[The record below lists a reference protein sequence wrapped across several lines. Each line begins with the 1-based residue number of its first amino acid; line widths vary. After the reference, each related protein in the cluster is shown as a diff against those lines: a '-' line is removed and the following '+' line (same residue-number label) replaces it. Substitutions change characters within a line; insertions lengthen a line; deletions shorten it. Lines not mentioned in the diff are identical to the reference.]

1 MDHVPS
7 FAPGSNNW
15 LSIGLT
21 RGGKAITPTS
31 EHDWRTATVDLV
43 IPTFNEEENIVR
55 CLASVVR
62 QTRRPRKIVV
72 VDDAS
77 TDRSASRA
85 RRFGNIYGIDL
96 VVITRLNPTTKM
108 SSLKDQAR
116 ALDSDVLFVL
126 GADTILE
133 SDNYIERTVQELHQS
148 AGIARACGSILP
160 LREKDRLAADQS
172 VALRPWLEASP
183 SYRLAKQRRWL
194 GRLRSAMTNLYSE
207 MLYRLQRL
215 ILDEEFAVFGT
226 MANPAGCAVAY
237 RRAYLEALFS
247 GVRPVRGDDYAN
259 SGDTPI
265 GMAMLSEGYRNI
277 LVTDVSAR
285 TPPSRPFDT
294 QRWLLKRTL
303 GSLQACR

>member
-7 FAPGSNNW
+7 FALGSNNW

-21 RGGKAITPTS
+21 RGGKAITPAS
-31 EHDWRTATVDLV
+31 AQDWRTATVDLV

-96 VVITRLNPTTKM
+96 VVITRLNPTTKT

-133 SDNYIERTVQELHQS
+133 SNNYIERTVQELHQS
-148 AGIARACGSILP
+148 AGIASACGSILP

-172 VALRPWLEASP
+172 ATLRPWLEASP

-194 GRLRSAMTNLYSE
+194 GRLRSATTDLYSE
-207 MLYRLQRL
+207 LLYRLQ
-215 ILDEEFAVFGT
+215 
-226 MANPAGCAVAY
+226 VAY

-247 GVRPVRGDDYAN
+247 GVRPVPGDDDTN
-259 SGDTPI
+259 SGDTLI
-265 GMAMLSEGYRNI
+265 GMAMLDEGYRNI
-277 LVTDVSAR
+277 LVTDVCAR
-285 TPPSRPFDT
+285 TSPSRPFDT